1 MAVEFPSRAER
12 EAKWRRDVGE
22 RIGRSRRREKVPP
35 PDGRG
40 RGGTRD
46 FSGSGAGVSQTV
58 DSRVK
63 TISTRRQRRAFS
75 YPGVPPR
82 PLASPPH
89 HHTNAHRE
97 SLGRSRL
104 ARKGSP
110 PACVRLLALATPSPS
125 SRRASR
131 RRRPTRSTPSCSAA
145 PSPRAPPSSAT
156 RPRAADRAPPR
167 SSAAPGPSKVRDE
180 REDRPRTR
188 PSRRLSFARTG
199 APPPA
204 GRAQMMDS
212 KPLRRAMDS
221 IPGGAARSN
230 HRARAND
237 PPFVPLPSPR
247 VFAPRARRPP
257 PPARASPLSLAP
269 RLGADRRPSPPP
281 PHARRRSVRR
291 SATDY
296 SLRPASSFPQ
306 VPPRL
311 SPPARARAPPSASP
325 RSPRS
330 PTRPTPRTTST
341 GTRWVSASRRRRT

>member
-89 HHTNAHRE
+89 HHTNAHRA

-188 PSRRLSFARTG
+188 PSRRLSSPARARPPSGRARTTDPKPSAARWIRSRRRG
-199 APPPA
+199 AIEPSSARERPAFRPPALAAGLPRAARAPPPA
-204 GRAQMMDS
+204 
-212 KPLRRAMDS
+212 
-221 IPGGAARSN
+221 
-230 HRARAND
+230 
-237 PPFVPLPSPR
+237 
-247 VFAPRARRPP
+247 
-257 PPARASPLSLAP
+257 ARASPLSLAP

-281 PHARRRSVRR
+281 PHARRRSERR

-341 GTRWVSASRRRRT
+341 GTRWISASRRRRT

>member
-89 HHTNAHRE
+89 HHTNAHRA

-188 PSRRLSFARTG
+188 PSRRLFFARTG
-199 APPPA
+199 APPL
-204 GRAQMMDS
+204 RAARGWIRNPS
-212 KPLRRAMDS
+212 AARW

-237 PPFVPLPSPR
+237 PPFVVWPSPR
-247 VFAPRARRPP
+247 VFAPRARRL

-281 PHARRRSVRR
+281 PHARLRSVRR

-296 SLRPASSFPQ
+296 SLLPASSFPQ